1 MRLIIF
7 LAIFSLSISMVR
19 AQDAAVKT
27 EDSVDGPSLSTDEE
41 KTSYALG
48 TQIGASFKRD
58 EISLKPDQFLAGVR
72 DSFEGNDLKLPQ
84 DEVMAMMQALQM
96 KLQAKAMADQES
108 AEEES
113 AELGPKNKA
122 AGEAFLAENGK
133 KDGVK
138 TTESGLQYE
147 VLTEG
152 TGEKP
157 TAADTVKV
165 HYHGTLIDGTVFDSS
180 VERGTPATFPLGGV
194 IRGWTEGLQLMPVGS
209 KYRLFVP
216 YDLAYGEQAR
226 SGEIGPY
233 SALVFD
239 VELLEI
245 VEGNN

>member
-1 MRLIIF
+1 MRLILFLGIF
-7 LAIFSLSISMVR
+7 PLFLPMVF

-27 EDSVDGPSLSTDEE
+27 EGKNAGPSLSTDDE

-48 TQIGASFKRD
+48 MQSGASLKRD
-58 EISLKPDQFLAGVR
+58 GIELEGDQFLAGVT
-72 DSFEGNDLKLPQ
+72 DAFEGNDPQ
-84 DEVMAMMQALQM
+84 MTMDEVAGVMQALQG
-96 KLQAKAMADQES
+96 KLQAKAMEDQ
-108 AEEES
+108 AEAETAV

-122 AGEAFLAENGK
+122 AGEAFLAANGEK
-133 KDGVK
+133 EGVK
-138 TTESGLQYE
+138 TMESGLQYE

-152 TGEKP
+152 TGAKP

-180 VERGTPATFPLGGV
+180 VERGDPTTFPLGGV

-226 SGEIGPY
+226 SAEIGPF
-233 SALVFD
+233 STLVFD

-245 VEGNN
+245 VDGNN